1 MRAEYAFARRCLR
14 STEEEWLQP
23 VIYTDPGSGAHRGG
37 PEHPERPERLVACL
51 RALGQA
57 GLEPV
62 TDLPRA
68 TDEQLARVHAVAYL
82 QRLERFCDRGGGQ
95 IDQDTYAGPD
105 SFEIA
110 RRASGAACKAVDDA
124 FATGQTAFC
133 LVRPPGHHA
142 TYAQAMGFC
151 LLNHVAV
158 GAAHAAS
165 LAPSGKVAVVDFDV
179 HHGNGTQDIFWD
191 DPSVLYLSLHQF
203 PWYPGSGALEE
214 IGEGEG
220 KGSTIN
226 IPLPAGTGD
235 GVYLQAFERLVVPAL
250 ADFRPDLI
258 WVSAGFDAHTR
269 DPLAMM
275 QMSTEG
281 YGVMT
286 SLLVRAA
293 EDLCG
298 GRLLMTLEGGYDLE
312 ALATSLLATL
322 RAMADPAGSGGR
334 GSRPPDP
341 PASVEALERAIAF
354 HRHSHPGA

>member
-1 MRAEYAFARRCLR
+1 
-14 STEEEWLQP
+14 
-23 VIYTDPGSGAHRGG
+23 VIYADPTSEAHRGG
-37 PEHPERPERLVACL
+37 FDHPERPERLAACL
-51 RALGQA
+51 RAVA
-57 GLEPV
+57 DTGLPLV
-62 TDLPRA
+62 TELPRA

-82 QRLERFCDRGGGQ
+82 QRLERFCERGGGQ

-110 RRASGAACKAVDDA
+110 RRASGAACRAVDAA

-151 LLNHVAV
+151 LINHVAV

-191 DPSVLYLSLHQF
+191 DPSVLYVSLHQF
-203 PWYPGSGALEE
+203 PWYPGTGALGE

-220 KGSTIN
+220 KGTTLN

-235 GVYLQAFERLVVPAL
+235 QTYVQAMERLVVPAL
-250 ADFRPDLI
+250 ADFGPDLI

-281 YGVMT
+281 YGVLT
-286 SLLVRAA
+286 SLLVAA
-293 EDLCG
+293 AADLCG

-312 ALATSLLATL
+312 ALAASLLATL
-322 RAMADPAGSGGR
+322 GATADPAGSGGR
-334 GSRPPDP
+334 EAMPPDP

-354 HRHSHPGA
+354 HRHS

>member
-1 MRAEYAFARRCLR
+1 
-14 STEEEWLQP
+14 
-23 VIYTDPGSGAHRGG
+23 VIYADPLSEAHDGG
-37 PEHPERPERLVACL
+37 PQHPERPARLVACL
-51 RALGQA
+51 NAVAGA
-57 GLEPV
+57 GLKPV
-62 TDLPRA
+62 TDLPPA

-82 QRLERFCDRGGGQ
+82 QRLERFCARGGGQ
-95 IDQDTYAGPD
+95 IDPDTYAGPE

-110 RRASGAACKAVDDA
+110 RRASGAACKAVDEA

-142 TYAQAMGFC
+142 TYAQSMGFC

-191 DPSVLYLSLHQF
+191 DPGVLYISLHQF
-203 PWYPGSGALEE
+203 PWYPGTGALEE
-214 IGEGEG
+214 IGEAEG
-220 KGSTIN
+220 KGSSLN

-235 GVYLQAFERLVVPAL
+235 GVYVGAMERIVVPAL
-250 ADFRPDLI
+250 TDFGPELI

-281 YGVMT
+281 FGVLT
-286 SLLVRAA
+286 SLLAEAA
-293 EDLCG
+293 GELCG

-312 ALATSLLATL
+312 ALAASLLATL
-322 RAMADPAGSGGR
+322 GAMADPVGPGGR
-334 GSRPPDP
+334 GPMAPEP

-354 HRHSHPGA
+354 HRQP

>member
-1 MRAEYAFARRCLR
+1 M
-14 STEEEWLQP
+14 SDSEEEPLRP
-23 VIYTDPGSGAHRGG
+23 VVYADPVSAAHRGS
-37 PEHPERPERLVACL
+37 PEHPERPQRITSCLDAVAS
-51 RALGQA
+51 A
-57 GLEPV
+57 GLQPV

-68 TDEQLARVHAVAYL
+68 SDEQLARVHAVAYL

-105 SFEIA
+105 SFDIA

-124 FATGQTAFC
+124 FTTGQSAFC

-142 TYAQAMGFC
+142 TYGQAMGFC

-165 LAPSGKVAVVDFDV
+165 RAQNGKVAVVDFDV

-191 DPSVLYLSLHQF
+191 DPSVLYISLHQF
-203 PWYPGSGALEE
+203 PWYPGTGALEE
-214 IGEGEG
+214 TGEGEG
-220 KGSTIN
+220 RGSTIN

-235 GVYLQAFERLVVPAL
+235 ITYVQAFERLVVPAL
-250 ADFRPDLI
+250 ADFGPDLL
-258 WVSAGFDAHTR
+258 WVSAGFDAHSR

-281 YGVMT
+281 YGVLT
-286 SLLVRAA
+286 SLLVQAA
-293 EDLCG
+293 EDICG

-312 ALATSLLATL
+312 ALAASLLATL
-322 RAMADPAGSGGR
+322 RAMADPAGSAGR
-334 GSRPPDP
+334 GPMPPDP

-354 HRHSHPGA
+354 HRHS